1 MAKVDIELVKMV
13 LTRNE
18 VETRLVA
25 GILQEL
31 QQEQAAEADDDKE
44 KPCKKQWV
52 VVVYDPEGELE
63 GKEFT
68 GTIVQIPEDESVYTA
83 VERLHR
89 AGYEFNTTKK
99 GRRMPVKTVGDV
111 CEHVPARIA
120 KEQKIWIKHK
130 EPCFLLPTD
139 GLLPTDKSAATQ
151 SRRVSQTPLF
161 AGEPEDPG
169 FEKGIEAAMDRFEA
183 QEKKTSDA
191 ALKEA
196 RNFLHL
202 FKTDRDAAV
211 AKFRKGEISP
221 EAADMLRVTLGLNAA
236 IKSPAMER
244 LMDSLGG
251 FKGALKD
258 AGVASCTIST
268 LNPDGSARK
277 SVTIEAGKEG
287 V

>member
-25 GILQEL
+25 GIIQEL
-31 QQEQAAEADDDKE
+31 QQEQAAEVDEEKE
-44 KPCKKQWV
+44 KPVKKQWV

-68 GTIVQIPEDESVYTA
+68 GSVVQIPEDESVYTA

-99 GRRMPVKTVGDV
+99 GRRMPVKTVGEV

-139 GLLPTDKSAATQ
+139 GLLPTEQTGQRIDK
-151 SRRVSQTPLF
+151 RKK
-161 AGEPEDPG
+161 D
-169 FEKGIEAAMDRFEA
+169 DR
-183 QEKKTSDA
+183 
-191 ALKEA
+191 
-196 RNFLHL
+196 
-202 FKTDRDAAV
+202 
-211 AKFRKGEISP
+211 
-221 EAADMLRVTLGLNAA
+221 
-236 IKSPAMER
+236 
-244 LMDSLGG
+244 
-251 FKGALKD
+251 
-258 AGVASCTIST
+258 
-268 LNPDGSARK
+268 
-277 SVTIEAGKEG
+277 
-287 V
+287 